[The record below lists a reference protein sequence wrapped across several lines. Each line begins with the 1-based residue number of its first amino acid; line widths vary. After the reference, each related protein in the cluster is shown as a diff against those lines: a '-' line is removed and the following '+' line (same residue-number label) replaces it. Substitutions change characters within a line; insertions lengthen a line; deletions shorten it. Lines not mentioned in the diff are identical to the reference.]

1 VEYTGDL
8 KLLIE
13 RAKVFSGRDLHVTVV
28 ANPVAGGFTQKK
40 RIAENR
46 RYIQEAV
53 DRVRNRP
60 VVTRSCSVVAHF
72 TNAAGHAGALAQ
84 AVFYQAGKDD
94 NSSALYLLIT
104 AGGDGTSLEVQSE
117 FTKEVFVAGKKNL
130 VDRVCFLRMPFGT
143 GNDATDGRYL
153 DQTMAILPVS
163 DLMRS

>member
-1 VEYTGDL
+1 MEYTGDL

-46 RYIQEAV
+46 RYIKEAV
-53 DRVRNRP
+53 ERVKNRP

-84 AVFYQAGKDD
+84 SVFYQASKDD
-94 NSSALYLLIT
+94 KTPHCIF
-104 AGGDGTSLEVQSE
+104 SLPPVVMAPVLKCRQRLP
-117 FTKEVFVAGKKNL
+117 GK
-130 VDRVCFLRMPFGT
+130 
-143 GNDATDGRYL
+143 Y
-153 DQTMAILPVS
+153 S
-163 DLMRS
+163 